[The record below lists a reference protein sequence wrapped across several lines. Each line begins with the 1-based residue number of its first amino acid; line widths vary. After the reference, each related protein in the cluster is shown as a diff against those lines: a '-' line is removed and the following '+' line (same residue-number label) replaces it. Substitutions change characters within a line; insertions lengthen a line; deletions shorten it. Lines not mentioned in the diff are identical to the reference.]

1 MLGRWFT
8 YHRRALRFA
17 LRRLLTAPLSA
28 LLSMLVI
35 GLTLSLPAGLY
46 HLLQSG
52 AQAIGQQPI
61 DPEISLFARVD
72 ASAEQIAKIKQ
83 ELARTQGIAQT
94 RFVPKA
100 EAFERM
106 KQAMET
112 ADLLEGIER
121 NPLPDAFIIKAAS
134 RDPAELARL
143 RDRLAQLP
151 GVEHARIDLQW
162 ARTLASSLRLAQ
174 RVTLI
179 IALGLCAGLV
189 LVVGNTIR
197 LQLLDAKDEIEL
209 SRLIGATP
217 RYVRRPYLYFGA
229 LQGLLGGVLAAALVW
244 LALKY
249 FNQSAAELL
258 NLSQLNVE
266 LPNLAPRNALWL
278 VALATLLGWLGA
290 YVSVQ
295 SHLLRRAP

>member
-1 MLGRWFT
+1 VGTWLT
-8 YHRRALRFA
+8 YHRRALRHALQRLFA
-17 LRRLLTAPLSA
+17 APLSA

-61 DPEISLFARVD
+61 DPEISLFAKLD
-72 ASAEQIAKIKQ
+72 ASAEQIAKIKD
-83 ELARTQGIAQT
+83 ELARTDGIAQT
-94 RFVPKA
+94 RFVPKEDA
-100 EAFERM
+100 LERM
-106 KQAMET
+106 KQSMDT

-121 NPLPDAFIIKAAS
+121 NPLPDAFVIKANS
-134 RDPAELARL
+134 KDPAKLAEL

-179 IALGLCAGLV
+179 IALGLCAGLI

-209 SRLIGATP
+209 ARLIGAAP
-217 RYVRRPYLYFGA
+217 RYIRRPYLYFGS
-229 LQGLLGGVLAAALVW
+229 LQGLLGGALAAGLVW
-244 LALKY
+244 LALSY
-249 FNQSAAELL
+249 FNRSAAELL
-258 NLSQLNVE
+258 RLSQLGVS
-266 LPNLAPRNALWL
+266 LPNLRPREALW
-278 VALATLLGWLGA
+278 VVGLATLLGWLGA
-290 YVSVQ
+290 YLSVQ
-295 SHLLRRAP
+295 SHLSRRR

>member
-1 MLGRWFT
+1 MGRWLA
-8 YHRRALRFA
+8 YHRRALRQA
-17 LRRLLTAPLSA
+17 LRRLFVAPLSA
-28 LLSMLVI
+28 LLSVLVI

-52 AQAIGQQPI
+52 ARAIGQQPI
-61 DPEISLFARVD
+61 DPEISLFTKLD
-72 ASAEQIAKIKQ
+72 ATGEQIDKIKD
-83 ELARTQGIAQT
+83 ELARMGGIAQT
-94 RFVPKA
+94 RFVPKN
-100 EAFERM
+100 EALERM
-106 KQAMET
+106 KQSMDT

-121 NPLPDAFIIKAAS
+121 NPLPDAFVIKAES
-134 RDPAELARL
+134 KDPAKLAEL

-179 IALGLCAGLV
+179 ITIGLCAGLI

-229 LQGLLGGVLAAALVW
+229 LQGLLGGALAAALVW
-244 LALKY
+244 FALTY
-249 FNQSAAELL
+249 FNRSAAELL
-258 NLSQLNVE
+258 SLSQLDVN
-266 LPNLAPRNALWL
+266 LPNLSARDALRL
-278 VALATLLGWLGA
+278 TALATLLGWLGA
-290 YVSVQ
+290 YLSVQ
-295 SHLLRRAP
+295 GHLRRRA

>member
-1 MLGRWFT
+1 MGTWLT
-8 YHRRALRFA
+8 YHRRALLHALQRLFA
-17 LRRLLTAPLSA
+17 APLSA
-28 LLSMLVI
+28 LLSMVVI

-52 AQAIGQQPI
+52 ARAIGQQPI
-61 DPEISLFARVD
+61 DPEISLFAKVD
-72 ASAEQIAKIKQ
+72 ASAEQIAKLKE
-83 ELARTQGIAQT
+83 ELARTEGVAQT

-106 KQAMET
+106 KQAMDT
-112 ADLLEGIER
+112 SDLLEGIER
-121 NPLPDAFIIKAAS
+121 NPLPDAFIIRAQSK
-134 RDPAELARL
+134 DPGKLAQL

-174 RVTLI
+174 RMTLI

-209 SRLIGATP
+209 SRLIGAAP
-217 RYVRRPYLYFGA
+217 RYVRRPYLYFGS
-229 LQGLLGGVLAAALVW
+229 LQGLFGGALAAALVW
-244 LALKY
+244 FALKY
-249 FNQSAAELL
+249 FNQSAADLL
-258 NLSQLNVE
+258 SLSQINVA
-266 LPNLAPRNALWL
+266 LPNLMPRDALRL
-278 VALATLLGWLGA
+278 VGLAMLLGWLGA

-295 SHLLRRAP
+295 SHLRRRP

>member
-1 MLGRWFT
+1 MATWLI
-8 YHRRALRFA
+8 YHRRALRHALQRLFA
-17 LRRLLTAPLSA
+17 TPLSA
-28 LLSMLVI
+28 LLSVLVI

-52 AQAIGQQPI
+52 ARAIGQQPI
-61 DPEISLFARVD
+61 DPEISLFAKLD
-72 ASAEQIAKIKQ
+72 ASAEQIAKIKD
-83 ELARTQGIAQT
+83 ELSRIEGIAQT
-94 RFVPKA
+94 RFVPKE

-106 KQAMET
+106 KRAMDT

-121 NPLPDAFIIKAAS
+121 NPLPDAFIIKADS
-134 RDPAELARL
+134 KDPAKLAQL

-151 GVEHARIDLQW
+151 GIEHARIDLQW
-162 ARTLASSLRLAQ
+162 ARTLAASLRLAQ

-179 IALGLCAGLV
+179 VALGLCAGLV

-209 SRLIGATP
+209 SRLIGAAP

-229 LQGLLGGVLAAALVW
+229 LQGLLGGALAATLVW
-244 LALKY
+244 IALKY
-249 FNQSAAELL
+249 FNQSAADLL
-258 NLSQLNVE
+258 NLSQINVA
-266 LPNLAPRNALWL
+266 LPNLTSRDTLRL
-278 VALATLLGWLGA
+278 VVLATVLGWLGA

-295 SHLLRRAP
+295 AHLTQRP